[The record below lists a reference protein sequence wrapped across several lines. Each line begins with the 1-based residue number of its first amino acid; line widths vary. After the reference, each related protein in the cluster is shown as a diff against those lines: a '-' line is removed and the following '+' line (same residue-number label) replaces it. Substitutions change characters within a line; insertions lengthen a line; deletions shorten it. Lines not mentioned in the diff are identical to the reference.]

1 LKDHLSVFHFLKGG
15 SGLTTTIFLD
25 KFYSPQESEKK
36 WYKQWEERGF
46 FAPHSG
52 NGKFSM
58 VIPPPNITN
67 VLHVGHALNI
77 VLQDIAIRYQRMKG
91 KETLW
96 LPGEDHAGIATQN
109 IIVKRL
115 NSEGKTKEEIGYD
128 EFVKIT
134 WEWAQDYKNRIK
146 DQIKSMGASCDWSRE
161 RFTLDEGLSKAVR
174 KVFVSL
180 YKKGLIYKGKY
191 MINWCPSCGTVL
203 SNEEVEYENEH
214 SELYYVRYPLQ
225 EGNEVIVATTRPETM
240 LGDTA
245 IAVNPKDERY
255 KDIIGKH
262 AILPLVGRVIP
273 VIADEYVDMTFG
285 TGALKITPAHDP
297 NDFEIGKKH
306 KLEVIEVLDDEA
318 KISFD
323 GPYKGLSR
331 EQARKAVL
339 ADLKNGGYL
348 VKVENYDHS
357 VGHCYRCHTVVEPKI
372 SDQWFVSMK
381 SLAEPA
387 IQAVKDKKVKF
398 HPERW
403 EKVYLNW
410 MEDVHDWCISR
421 QLWWGHRIPV
431 WYCDDCGHLTVSETD
446 PDRCELCGSTHI
458 HQDPN
463 VLDTW
468 FSSALWPFSTLGWPE
483 NTEDL
488 KKFYPTDLL
497 VTGFDIIFFWV
508 ARMIVMGIE
517 FMKEVPFHDVYIHQL
532 VRDKFGRKMSKSLGN
547 GIDPNEVI
555 QKYGADAMRMT
566 LAMLAAQGR
575 DINLDERAFE
585 SYMHFA
591 NKIWN
596 ASHFVE
602 MNTPNVKIQDV
613 QGLTMADRWILSRLN
628 VVIDK
633 VTNAFESYDYNIA
646 AHAIYDFFWGD
657 FCDWYIELSKVQLED
672 PKLRENTQQV
682 LLHVLQQSLKLLH
695 PFMPFISEEIWSN
708 FFDGFLINSNWPV
721 GKPEFYFQDDNFD
734 FLMETIRGIR
744 NVRSD
749 LDLLPSSKINIVIVG
764 KSNWPKDSPFELYI
778 SKLVNAQNV
787 ETSRMKP
794 KKGMT
799 AALNSDVEI
808 FVVMDEHFDFNDEIV
823 RLNSKIVK
831 ATEEYRKLDTRLS
844 NEEFLKKA
852 STDVVEKNKNEKSE
866 IEKTLKRLDNML
878 RKLKE

>member
-1 LKDHLSVFHFLKGG
+1 MFHFLKGG

>member
-1 LKDHLSVFHFLKGG
+1 LKGG
-15 SGLTTTIFLD
+15 SGLTATIFLD
-25 KFYSPQESEKK
+25 KFYLPQESEKK
-36 WYKQWEERGF
+36 WYKKWEENGF
-46 FAPHSG
+46 FAPHLG

-77 VLQDIAIRYQRMKG
+77 VLQDVVTRYQRMKG

-96 LPGEDHAGIATQN
+96 VPGEDHAGIATQN
-109 IIVKRL
+109 IIVKKL
-115 NSEGKTKEEIGYD
+115 ALDGKTKEEIGYD
-128 EFVKIT
+128 EFLETT
-134 WEWAQDYKNRIK
+134 WEWAKEYKDKIK
-146 DQIKSMGASCDWSRE
+146 NQVKSMGASCDWSRE

-203 SNEEVEYENEH
+203 SNEEIEYENEH
-214 SELYYVRYPLQ
+214 SEIYYINYPL
-225 EGNEVIVATTRPETM
+225 ESGENVVIATTRPETM

-255 KDIIGKH
+255 KDIIGKN

-273 VIADEYVDMTFG
+273 VISDDYVDMTFG
-285 TGALKITPAHDP
+285 TGALKVTPAHDP

-306 KLEVIEVLDDEA
+306 KLEAIEILDDEA

-331 EQARKAVL
+331 EKARKAIVS
-339 ADLKNGGYL
+339 DLRNGGYL
-348 VKVENYDHS
+348 VKVEKYDHS
-357 VGHCYRCHTVVEPKI
+357 VGHCYRCHTSVEPKI

-387 IQAVKDKKVKF
+387 IRAVKEGKVKF

-446 PDRCELCGSTHI
+446 PEKCEFCGSTHI
-458 HQDPN
+458 HQDN
-463 VLDTW
+463 DVLDTW

-483 NTEDL
+483 ETEDL
-488 KKFYPTDLL
+488 RKFYPTDLL

-508 ARMIVMGIE
+508 ARMIVMGLE
-517 FMKEVPFHDVYIHQL
+517 FMDEVPFHDVYIHQL
-532 VRDKFGRKMSKSLGN
+532 VRDKFGKKMSKSLGN

-602 MNTPNVKIQDV
+602 INTQNVKIEHF

-628 VVIDK
+628 MVIKD
-633 VTNAFESYDYNIA
+633 VTTALESYDYNIA
-646 AHAIYDFFWGD
+646 AHGIYDFFWGD

-708 FFDGFLINSNWPV
+708 FFDEFLINASWPIE
-721 GKPEFYFQDDNFD
+721 KPEFYFEDDGFD

-749 LDLLPSSKINIVIVG
+749 LDLPPASKINVVMVG

-778 SKLVNAQNV
+778 SRLVNAYSV
-787 ETSRMKP
+787 ETARIKP

-799 AALNSDVEI
+799 AAMNSDMEI
-808 FVVMDEHFDFNDEIV
+808 FVVMDEHFDFNGEIV

-831 ATEEYRKLDTRLS
+831 AAEEFRKLDSRLS
-844 NEEFLKKA
+844 NDEFLKKA
-852 STDVVEKNKNEKSE
+852 SADVVEKAKNEKFE
-866 IEKTLKRLDNML
+866 IEKTLKRLDNTL